1 MRARTRNIWMI
12 ISLLAL
18 GMMGLYGYSSK
29 KDISSG
35 KEVCTEQVKEKDG
48 KKTIYSL
55 QLWENMI
62 RL

>member
-1 MRARTRNIWMI
+1 MRARTRNILMI
-12 ISLLAL
+12 VSLLAL
-18 GMMGLYGYSSK
+18 GMMGLYGYTSK
-29 KDISSG
+29 KSTTVE

-48 KKTIYSL
+48 KKMVYSL